1 MSMEKTK
8 RMSKAVRLARPL
20 PQRTCVGCGTVTSKR
35 EMIRV
40 IRTPEGSVLA
50 DPTGKKPGRGAYLCA
65 KQECWETGLR
75 KGKLERALKVAVSAA
90 DAEALREFAR
100 SLGLAEVNA

>member
-1 MSMEKTK
+1 MEKKTK
-8 RMSKAVRLARPL
+8 RMSKAVRQARPL

-50 DPTGKKPGRGAYLCA
+50 DPSGKKPGRGAYLCA
-65 KQECWETGLR
+65 KRECWETGLR
-75 KGKLERALKVAVSAA
+75 KGKLERSLKVSISVA
-90 DAEALREFAR
+90 DAEALREFAG
-100 SLGLAEVNA
+100 SLRLAEVNA

>member
-20 PQRTCVGCGTVTSKR
+20 PQRTCVGCGSVTSKR

-50 DPTGKKPGRGAYLCA
+50 DPTGKKSGRGAYLCP

-75 KGKLERALKVAVSAA
+75 KGKLERSLKVSITATDA
-90 DAEALREFAR
+90 DGLREFAR
-100 SLGLAEVNA
+100 SLGLGEVKV